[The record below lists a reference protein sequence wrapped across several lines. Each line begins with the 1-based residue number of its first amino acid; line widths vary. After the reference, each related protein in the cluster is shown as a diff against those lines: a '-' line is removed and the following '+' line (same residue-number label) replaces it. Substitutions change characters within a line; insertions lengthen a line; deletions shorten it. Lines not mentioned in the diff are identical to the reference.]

1 MWIYEIPTGKLFDKT
16 GICVG
21 RGYSGNGADL
31 DNPAAE
37 NVVGHGPIPEGD
49 WQIGKFETY
58 PHLGE
63 LAAPLTP
70 MPGNTMDGREGG
82 FFMHGDNAKMN
93 FTASD
98 GCIIQIYDVRLTV
111 SISGDNQLRTVRDA
125 STCFQQAA

>member
-1 MWIYEIPTGKLFDKT
+1 MWVYEIPTGKLFDKT
-16 GICVG
+16 GVLKG
-21 RGYSGNGADL
+21 QGYSGNGADL

-37 NVVGHGPIPEGD
+37 NVIGHGPIPEGE
-49 WQIGKFETY
+49 WQIGKFESY

-70 MPGNTMDGREGG
+70 MLGNDMDGREGG

-98 GCIIQIYDVRLTV
+98 GCIVLSRPLREAIAA
-111 SISGDNQLRTVRDA
+111 SGDADVTVIA
-125 STCFQQAA
+125 